1 MRHLLLA
8 MTLVACGTEYTEP
21 SAAGPDAGAGSS
33 GYARL
38 VDTTWTLPAATE
50 KYLCVRQTVTTDVW
64 IRTLRPVSPIGTHH
78 SVLMTGAPDQPDGVE
93 DCDSSLVKPAIYA
106 SGLGSQDLDMPD
118 GVAIH
123 LEKGDQLLLNLH
135 LFNPSDT
142 ALTGTSGIEIGTID
156 PAAVV
161 HEAGVVLAGKAA
173 GLVVPPNTS
182 TQTGT
187 CTTPAGATIFA
198 LAPHMHLLGTHMKV
212 SYQGRVVMD
221 QDYAFD
227 EQRFQMATPAIT
239 TVAGGKY
246 VVECTYTNH
255 TGAPVYFG
263 EHTAEEMCFALTFVY
278 PPPAVDECTQ

>member
-8 MTLVACGTEYTEP
+8 MTLAACGTEYTEHP
-21 SAAGPDAGAGSS
+21 AAGPDAGGGSA

-50 KYLCVRQTVTTDVW
+50 RYLCVRQTVTADTW
-64 IRTLRPVSPIGTHH
+64 IRTLLPVSPIGTHH
-78 SVLMTGAPDQPDGVE
+78 SVLMNGAADKPDGVE

-106 SGLGSQDLDMPD
+106 SGLGAQQLDMPD
-118 GVAIH
+118 GVAVH
-123 LEKGDQLLLNLH
+123 LKKGDQLLLNLH
-135 LFNPSDT
+135 LFNTSDT
-142 ALTGTSGIEIGTID
+142 DLTGTSGIEFAAID

-173 GLVVPPNTS
+173 GLVVPPNTT

-227 EQRFQMATPAIT
+227 EQRFQTMTPAIT

-255 TGAPVYFG
+255 TGATVAFG
-263 EHTAEEMCFALTFVY
+263 EHTTQEMCFALTFVY
-278 PPPAVDECTQ
+278 PPPAADECTH